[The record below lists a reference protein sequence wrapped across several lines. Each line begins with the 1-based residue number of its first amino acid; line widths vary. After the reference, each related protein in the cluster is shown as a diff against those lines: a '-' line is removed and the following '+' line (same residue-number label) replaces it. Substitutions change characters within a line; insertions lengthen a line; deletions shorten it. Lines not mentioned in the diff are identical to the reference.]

1 VRSSLGQGTIF
12 DPATLRGDIASLE
25 EQMRAPDFWDDQSQA
40 QTLSTRYSR
49 LKSRLEDFERL
60 ASSMDDLEV
69 AVEMAT
75 EEGDGEQVPT
85 ELEDELERLFME
97 TSRDL
102 EGLEE
107 QSLFTGEFDAGD
119 AIISIHPGAGG
130 TESQDW
136 AEMLLRMYLRWT
148 QTRGFKVE
156 MNEASEGD
164 EAGIKSAT
172 FTVHGEN
179 AYGLL
184 STERGVHRLVR
195 ISPFDSAARRHT
207 SFASVD
213 VTPLI
218 DGEVELDIDEK
229 DLRVE
234 TYRSSG
240 AGGQHVNK
248 TDSAVRIT
256 HVPTKTVVQCQNERS
271 QIQNRE
277 TAMRMLRSKLLLL
290 EHEKREQE
298 LAREKG
304 EQKDIAWGSQ
314 IRSYVLAP
322 YTLAKDHRTN
332 YEKGN
337 VEAVLDGAIDDFI
350 REYVWQRSTGKP
362 SAPQA

>member
-1 VRSSLGQGTIF
+1 
-12 DPATLRGDIASLE
+12 
-25 EQMRAPDFWDDQSQA
+25 MRAPDFWDDQAHA
-40 QTLSTRYSR
+40 QELSTRYSR
-49 LKSRLEDFERL
+49 LRSRLEDYERL
-60 ASSMDDLEV
+60 AGQVDDLGLLL
-69 AVEMAT
+69 EMAA
-75 EEGDGEQVPT
+75 EETGGDEVPE
-85 ELEDELERLFME
+85 ELEEEVDRLAAEVGRTLEH
-97 TSRDL
+97 
-102 EGLEE
+102 LEE
-107 QSLFTGEFDAGD
+107 QRLFTGEFDAGD
-119 AIISIHPGAGG
+119 AIMSIHPGAGG

-136 AEMLLRMYLRWT
+136 AEMLLRMYLRWA
-148 QTRGFKVE
+148 QARGFAVE
-156 MNEASEGD
+156 LNEASEGD
-164 EAGIKSAT
+164 EAGIKSVT

-195 ISPFDSAARRHT
+195 ISPFDSASRRHT

-213 VTPLI
+213 ITPLI

-277 TAMRMLRSKLLLL
+277 TAMRMLRGKLLLL
-290 EHEKREQE
+290 EYERREQE
-298 LAREKG
+298 MAREKG
-304 EQKDIAWGSQ
+304 EQKEIAWGSQ

-322 YTLAKDHRTN
+322 YTLVKDHRTN
-332 YEKGN
+332 FEKGN

-350 REYVWQRSTGKP
+350 REYVWQRSTGKLGTRL
-362 SAPQA
+362 A

>member
-1 VRSSLGQGTIF
+1 
-12 DPATLRGDIASLE
+12 
-25 EQMRAPDFWDDQSQA
+25 MRAPDFWDDQSHA
-40 QTLSTRYSR
+40 QVVGTRYSR
-49 LKSRLEDFERL
+49 LRGRLERFDHLAAEMSDFEVVL
-60 ASSMDDLEV
+60 
-69 AVEMAT
+69 EMAA
-75 EEGDGEQVPT
+75 EEGDGETVPE
-85 ELEDELERLFME
+85 ELGEEVERLAGE
-97 TSRDL
+97 VSRDL
-102 EGLEE
+102 EKLEE

-119 AIISIHPGAGG
+119 AIVSIHPGAGG

-136 AEMLLRMYLRWT
+136 AEMLLRMYLRWC

-156 MNEASEGD
+156 LNEASEGD
-164 EAGIKSAT
+164 EAGIKSVT

-179 AYGLL
+179 GYGLL

-218 DGEVELDIDEK
+218 DGEVELDVDEK

-298 LAREKG
+298 MAREKG
-304 EQKDIAWGSQ
+304 EQKEIAWGSQ

-337 VEAVLDGAIDDFI
+337 VEAVLNGAIDEFI
-350 REYVWQRSTGKP
+350 REYIWQRSTGKP
-362 SAPQA
+362 SARPA